1 MAFNIDSILGNKVLK
16 WTPAGIVHQLLGKAL
31 PGVQE
36 YADNAINSF
45 FNKTTGA
52 GLTGAEKEAN
62 AYTAMRED
70 TQAQRAVQ
78 DYQAAGLNPAMM
90 YQSGAGGDYAS
101 ASAQGVAGSGS
112 FGDIVNAM
120 TLPLQIEQL
129 KANIINTR
137 ERSKNLEQERDRILE
152 QTKVLHEQIQEVK
165 SRVDLTDTQQ
175 ITLAETSKYID
186 LREQAALRKT
196 DAEINLTFATRKR
209 IDALLEGEKLL
220 QSRTLEDF
228 LYKWKKVEAEIQEL
242 AARTDMES
250 RDLEDYAV
258 NHMNTGIVADL
269 MRAWLEAVKDQDHD
283 GRPDK
288 PDKPAEQ

>member
-1 MAFNIDSILGNKVLK
+1 MAFNLDSILGNKVLK

-31 PGVQE
+31 PGVQQ

-62 AYTAMRED
+62 EYTAMRED

-137 ERSKNLEQERDRILE
+137 ERSKNLEQERARILE
-152 QTKVLHEQIQEVK
+152 QTKVLHEQINEVK
-165 SRVDLTDTQQ
+165 SRTDLNDTQQ
-175 ITLAETSKYID
+175 ATIMEAGKYID

-196 DAEINLTFATRKR
+196 DAEINLTNATRRR
-209 IDALLEGEKLL
+209 IDALLEGEKML
-220 QSRTLEDF
+220 QAKSLEDF
-228 LYKWKKVEAEIQEL
+228 LYKWKKIEAEIKEL
-242 AARTDMES
+242 SARSKMES
-250 RDLEDYAV
+250 RDLEDYAL

-269 MRAWLEAVKDQDHD
+269 LRAWREANLDKDGDSYRD
-283 GRPDK
+283 
-288 PDKPAEQ
+288 EQ